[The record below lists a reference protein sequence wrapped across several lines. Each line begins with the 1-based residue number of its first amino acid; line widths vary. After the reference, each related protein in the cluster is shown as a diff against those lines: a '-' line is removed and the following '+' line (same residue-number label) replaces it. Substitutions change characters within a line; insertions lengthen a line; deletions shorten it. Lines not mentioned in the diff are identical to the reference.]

1 MIKKPDCFRRYSS
14 AKARFLKPA
23 IINFFKTELSIYFGP
38 LIRDKITDALM
49 QIFDS
54 YSPEVKRLKPG
65 QLLWTALDKN
75 TRGDSSSPKYVPVIL
90 SLVTQEDILQLEN
103 GVPPSVITRNS
114 IARII
119 KQAYQQGGILST
131 RDAAL
136 ITLRDPSNVS
146 KIRLC
151 YEKEHNAVL
160 PHTGVL
166 HDMGSSISH
175 KTTILNK
182 IIIQKKDPATVA
194 REYNHSQR
202 AVDHY
207 LKDYNRV
214 KTVFEQNQDIH
225 YINQVTGIS
234 QHVIKQYILIIQNE
248 KTLSSNI

>member
-1 MIKKPDCFRRYSS
+1 
-14 AKARFLKPA
+14 
-23 IINFFKTELSIYFGP
+23 
-38 LIRDKITDALM
+38 
-49 QIFDS
+49 
-54 YSPEVKRLKPG
+54 
-65 QLLWTALDKN
+65 
-75 TRGDSSSPKYVPVIL
+75 
-90 SLVTQEDILQLEN
+90 
-103 GVPPSVITRNS
+103 
-114 IARII
+114 
-119 KQAYQQGGILST
+119 
-131 RDAAL
+131 
-136 ITLRDPSNVS
+136 
-146 KIRLC
+146 
-151 YEKEHNAVL
+151 
-160 PHTGVL
+160 
-166 HDMGSSISH
+166 MGSSISH